1 MTAHHADPQHN
12 QVHQHTW
19 ELLPWYVN
27 GTLDRLEHEEVEAHL
42 STCMACQAELAR
54 CRDVAETV
62 QKDEDLSWMPSSAHL
77 SRIMHRIDAAEAQPS
92 RTADW
97 WQRWRAYCLG
107 YRTMLQETSPFV
119 RWGIAAQGALLL
131 LLVSVMAWQGIFSS
145 ETLYRTLSD
154 EGHQVSPM
162 HGQIRVVFTKDMTE
176 QELRTLLADIGGTIS
191 KHPSALGVHTV
202 DIDGAASSPE
212 RIGAVL
218 ATLRAHP
225 KVLLAEPTMTQ

>member
-12 QVHQHTW
+12 QVHQQMW

-27 GTLDRLEHEEVEAHL
+27 GTLDGLEHEEVEAHL
-42 STCMACQAELAR
+42 SICMACQAELGR
-54 CRDVAETV
+54 CRDVAASV
-62 QKDEDLSWMPSSAHL
+62 RKDEDLSWMPSSAHL
-77 SRIMHRIDAAEAQPS
+77 SRIMHCIDAAEAQPS
-92 RTADW
+92 RTEDW

-107 YRTMLQETSPFV
+107 CRTMLQETSRFV
-119 RWGIAAQGALLL
+119 RWGLAAQGALIL
-131 LLVSVMAWQGIFSS
+131 LLVSVMAWQGLFSS

-154 EGHQVSPM
+154 TGHQVSPV
-162 HGQIRVVFTKDMTE
+162 HGQIRVVFTNDMTE
-176 QELRTLLADIGGTIS
+176 QELRTLLADIGGAIS

-212 RIGAVL
+212 CVSAVL

-225 KVLLAEPTMTQ
+225 KVLLAEPIVRQ